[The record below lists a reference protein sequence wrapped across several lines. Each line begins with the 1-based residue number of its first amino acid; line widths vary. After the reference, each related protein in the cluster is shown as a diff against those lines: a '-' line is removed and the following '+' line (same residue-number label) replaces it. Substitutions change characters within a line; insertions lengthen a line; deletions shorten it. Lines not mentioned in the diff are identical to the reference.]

1 MAEALELSL
10 WAGDCFYL
18 WANALQSTVISFHS
32 LHDPLMLSLEIVT
45 VVRHLCPGLLFPFEN
60 KYGFL
65 EFSILFFKEQWLGP
79 KHQKLEAECLRS

>member
-1 MAEALELSL
+1 MGRGVLLFVGQCSAIH
-10 WAGDCFYL
+10 C
-18 WANALQSTVISFHS
+18 ISFHS

-65 EFSILFFKEQWLGP
+65 EFSILFFKEQWLTP
-79 KHQKLEAECLRS
+79 KHLEAGGGMPAVLTHKC